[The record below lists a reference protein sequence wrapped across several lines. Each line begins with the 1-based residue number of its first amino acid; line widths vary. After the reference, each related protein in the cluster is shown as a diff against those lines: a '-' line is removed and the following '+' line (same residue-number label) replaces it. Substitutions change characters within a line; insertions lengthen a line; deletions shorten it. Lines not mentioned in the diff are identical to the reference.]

1 MLKDAENSPARQQQ
15 ASLQESGGDDSSP
28 YIYQSDQNSTKRML
42 HQRKLTIP
50 VEYQNQYELKNEFSQ
65 SVSALNH
72 NKLSQ
77 DRTLEFIHKKDMSV
91 VQRQGEL
98 YKERQLEKY
107 RKQQINSMVRNAT
120 IQKVN
125 ARN

>member
-1 MLKDAENSPARQQQ
+1 MN
-15 ASLQESGGDDSSP
+15 
-28 YIYQSDQNSTKRML
+28 
-42 HQRKLTIP
+42 
-50 VEYQNQYELKNEFSQ
+50 
-65 SVSALNH
+65 
-72 NKLSQ
+72 
-77 DRTLEFIHKKDMSV
+77 V

-125 ARN
+125 ARNEFLNINRNKQGNVRKSMDTLMP